1 MSHGAATRLAKAS
14 DAAAVARIYHPVVA
28 ETPASFELVP
38 PTAAEMRRRIAK
50 AHLWLV
56 YEKGGKVIGYA
67 YASPHH
73 DRAAYRRSVNV
84 SVYIDESH
92 RGRGIGRALYRELFA
107 RLKKKHFVNAC
118 AGITLPNKASVGLHE
133 SLGFRKV
140 GVYRRIGFKLGR
152 WRDVGWWQ
160 LALAR

>member
-1 MSHGAATRLAKAS
+1 MSDPIRRARTS
-14 DAAAVARIYHPVVA
+14 DAAAVARIYRPVVA
-28 ETPASFELVP
+28 KTPASFELVP
-38 PTAAEMRRRIAK
+38 PSAAEMRRRMTK

-56 YEKGGKVIGYA
+56 YELDGEVVGYA
-67 YASPHH
+67 YAGPHH

-84 SVYIDESH
+84 SVYVAAGH
-92 RGRGIGRALYRELFA
+92 RGTGVGRTLYAGLLAQLRD
-107 RLKKKHFVNAC
+107 KGFVNAC

-140 GVYRRIGFKLGR
+140 GVYKRIGYKLGG

-160 LALAR
+160 LALSR